1 MNNYK
6 TKKVMKKLASL
17 LTCICLILST
27 TACSQSKNYSSGNW
41 GSKKVIASNKYVTKD
56 IKVDNFKK
64 ISVAGSPDVT
74 FTQKSGR
81 PEVEVY
87 TSDNIVDLLDIK
99 VKDNTL
105 YIGFKKDVNVSYK
118 KLEVR
123 VSAETL
129 NGISVAGSGDVF
141 LKNGLQTNDNLSI
154 NVAGSGDIK
163 GSGIKCNDMKVS
175 VAGSGDI
182 NADNITCNNLEK
194 YLDKPKYRPDKQKEM
209 APKIGI
215 VNGLAWTSVGGTT
228 LEVQAIRMEGKGK
241 LTLTGKL
248 GEVMKESASV
258 AYSYVRS
265 EREKFGLE
273 DKFYEKYD
281 IHLHFPEGAVPKD
294 GPSAGI
300 AITTAL
306 ISAISHREI
315 RQDIAMTGEIT
326 ITGEVLPIGGV
337 KEKVIGA
344 HRVGIREV
352 ILPFDNGV
360 DVDELPKEV
369 KKDVKIHLVKTYCDV
384 EKIVFKKD

>member
-1 MNNYK
+1 
-6 TKKVMKKLASL
+6 MKKLASL

-81 PEVEVY
+81 P
-87 TSDNIVDLLDIK
+87 K

-182 NADNITCNNLEK
+182 NADNITCNNLK
-194 YLDKPKYRPDKQKEM
+194 
-209 APKIGI
+209 
-215 VNGLAWTSVGGTT
+215 VSVAGSGDMVLRNVTATGT
-228 LEVQAIRMEGKGK
+228 E
-241 LTLTGKL
+241 
-248 GEVMKESASV
+248 ASV
-258 AYSYVRS
+258 AGS
-265 EREKFGLE
+265 G
-273 DKFYEKYD
+273 
-281 IHLHFPEGAVPKD
+281 
-294 GPSAGI
+294 SA
-300 AITTAL
+300 
-306 ISAISHREI
+306 
-315 RQDIAMTGEIT
+315 T
-326 ITGEVLPIGGV
+326 ITGTTQT
-337 KEKVIGA
+337 A
-344 HRVGIREV
+344 
-352 ILPFDNGV
+352 
-360 DVDELPKEV
+360 
-369 KKDVKIHLVKTYCDV
+369 TYSVAGSGDRRLRGSTRYRQCSRLG
-384 EKIVFKKD
+384 

>member
-1 MNNYK
+1 ML
-6 TKKVMKKLASL
+6 KKENPQVFTL
-17 LTCICLILST
+17 IRLILST

-175 VAGSGDI
+175 VAGSGDMVLR
-182 NADNITCNNLEK
+182 NVTAT
-194 YLDKPKYRPDKQKEM
+194 
-209 APKIGI
+209 
-215 VNGLAWTSVGGTT
+215 GT
-228 LEVQAIRMEGKGK
+228 E
-241 LTLTGKL
+241 
-248 GEVMKESASV
+248 ASV
-258 AYSYVRS
+258 AGS
-265 EREKFGLE
+265 G
-273 DKFYEKYD
+273 
-281 IHLHFPEGAVPKD
+281 
-294 GPSAGI
+294 SA
-300 AITTAL
+300 
-306 ISAISHREI
+306 
-315 RQDIAMTGEIT
+315 T
-326 ITGEVLPIGGV
+326 ITGTTQTATYSVAGSGDLLTEGYEAQRVTASVAGSGSIKCFATEFLKARTSGSGKIGYKGN
-337 KEKVIGA
+337 
-344 HRVGIREV
+344 
-352 ILPFDNGV
+352 P
-360 DVDELPKEV
+360 ELDYPK
-369 KKDVKIHLVKTYCDV
+369 KSLYKL
-384 EKIVFKKD
+384 

>member
-17 LTCICLILST
+17 LTCICIILST

-56 IKVDNFKK
+56 IKVDNFRK

-81 PEVEVY
+81 PEVEGY

-154 NVAGSGDIK
+154 NVAGAGEFK

-175 VAGSGDI
+175 VAGAGDI
-182 NADNITCNNLEK
+182 NADNITCNNLK
-194 YLDKPKYRPDKQKEM
+194 
-209 APKIGI
+209 
-215 VNGLAWTSVGGTT
+215 VSVAGSGDMVLRNVTATGT
-228 LEVQAIRMEGKGK
+228 E
-241 LTLTGKL
+241 
-248 GEVMKESASV
+248 ASV
-258 AYSYVRS
+258 AGS
-265 EREKFGLE
+265 G
-273 DKFYEKYD
+273 
-281 IHLHFPEGAVPKD
+281 
-294 GPSAGI
+294 SA
-300 AITTAL
+300 
-306 ISAISHREI
+306 
-315 RQDIAMTGEIT
+315 T
-326 ITGEVLPIGGV
+326 ITGTTQTATYSVAGSGDLLTEGYEAQRDTASVARSGSIKCLATEFLKARTSGSGKIGYKGN
-337 KEKVIGA
+337 
-344 HRVGIREV
+344 
-352 ILPFDNGV
+352 P
-360 DVDELPKEV
+360 ELDYPK
-369 KKDVKIHLVKTYCDV
+369 KSLYKL
-384 EKIVFKKD
+384 